1 MYIGFGYDIHVTFNQ
16 DDERTNLIYH
26 KIQNIGHVV
35 MSMVPKETI
44 VRILKLQAFENDS
57 TTVTEE
63 TVTMLQR
70 YLEVFVREAVQRSV
84 ANKDSQ
90 YDHEGNMNNE
100 IQLNHEDLEKITGML
115 LLDM

>member
-1 MYIGFGYDIHVTFNQ
+1 
-16 DDERTNLIYH
+16 
-26 KIQNIGHVV
+26 
-35 MSMVPKETI
+35 MSIVPKETI
-44 VRILKLQAFENDS
+44 VRILKLQAFEHES
-57 TTVTEE
+57 TAITEE

-84 ANKDSQ
+84 ANKDLQ
-90 YDHEGNMNNE
+90 GNQGIGNGE